1 MGVYRPPRMKFG
13 IFMGPFHRL
22 EENPTVAFERDLE
35 LLEQLERFDFD
46 EAWVGEHHSAGWEII
61 ASPELFIVAAAQRTK
76 RLRLASGVL
85 SLPYQHPLIVA
96 DRFVQLDHMTRGR
109 AILGIGPGALSSDA
123 YMLGIDPLD
132 QRRMMNESLD
142 AIMRLFRGEVVTV
155 ETDWFRL
162 REARLQVA
170 PYTHP
175 HPPMAVAAA
184 GSPAGAQ
191 AAGRYGIDM
200 VSFAGLSEASGQVLS
215 RTWGWYEEAA
225 REAGHSVSRDQWRLG
240 VPFYLADTREE
251 AIEQAR
257 IGYER
262 ELVDYFQGTI
272 SSATQPDTST
282 IEAGIEGG
290 GAIIG
295 TPDDAIAG
303 IERLLELTGGF
314 GGFLARAH
322 EWGTWEQT
330 VHSYELFSRYVIPH
344 FRGQLEAKRSSQEFV
359 AATPDAKISRAAVEK
374 AFSDAGIDVT
384 SPEEQAAARRR

>member
-13 IFMGPFHRL
+13 VFLGPFHRL
-22 EENPTVAFERDLE
+22 EENPTIAFDRDLE

-46 EAWVGEHHSAGWEII
+46 EAWIGEHHSAGWEII
-61 ASPELFIVAAAQRTK
+61 ASPELFIVAAAERTK
-76 RLRLASGVL
+76 KLRLASGVL

-109 AILGIGPGALSSDA
+109 AILGMGPGALSSDA

-142 AIMRLFRGEVVTV
+142 AIMRLFRGEVVKV

-162 REARLQVA
+162 HEARLQVA

-175 HPPMAVAAA
+175 HPPMAVAAG

-191 AAGRYGIDM
+191 AAGRHGIDL
-200 VSFAGLSEASGQVLS
+200 VSFGGLSDASGEALA
-215 RTWGWYEEAA
+215 RTYGWYEEAA
-225 REAGHSVSRDQWRLG
+225 REAGHTVSRDQWRLG
-240 VPFYLADTREE
+240 VPFYLADSR
-251 AIEQAR
+251 EQAIAEAR
-257 IGYER
+257 EGYER
-262 ELVDYFQGTI
+262 ELNDYFSGTI
-272 SSATQPDTST
+272 TSRMAPDAST

-290 GAIIG
+290 GLIIG
-295 TPDDAIAG
+295 TPEDAIAD
-303 IERLLELTGGF
+303 IERLLAITGGF

-344 FRGQLEAKRSSQEFV
+344 FRGQLEAKRGSQQWV
-359 AATPDAKISRAAVEK
+359 AETPEAKISRAAVEK
-374 AFSDAGIDVT
+374 AFEDAGIAHSVA
-384 SPEEQAAARRR
+384 EEQAAARRR

>member
-13 IFMGPFHRL
+13 VFLGPFHRL
-22 EENPTVAFERDLE
+22 EENPTIAFDRDLE

-46 EAWVGEHHSAGWEII
+46 EAWIGEHHSAGWEII
-61 ASPELFIVAAAQRTK
+61 ASPELFIVAAAERTK
-76 RLRLASGVL
+76 KLRLASGVL

-109 AILGIGPGALSSDA
+109 AVLGMGPGALSSDA

-142 AIMRLFRGEVVTV
+142 AIMRLFRGEVVTL

-162 REARLQVA
+162 HEARLQVA

-175 HPPMAVAAA
+175 HPPMAVAAG

-191 AAGRYGIDM
+191 AAGRHGIDL
-200 VSFAGLSEASGQVLS
+200 VSFGGLSDASGEALA
-215 RTWGWYEEAA
+215 RTYGWYEEAA
-225 REAGHSVSRDQWRLG
+225 REASHTVSRDQWRLG
-240 VPFYLADTREE
+240 VPFYLADSR
-251 AIEQAR
+251 EQAIAEAR
-257 IGYER
+257 EGYER
-262 ELVDYFQGTI
+262 ELNDYFSGTI
-272 SSATQPDTST
+272 TSRMAPDAST

-290 GAIIG
+290 GLIIG
-295 TPDDAIAG
+295 TPEDAIAD
-303 IERLLELTGGF
+303 IERLLAITGWF

-344 FRGQLEAKRSSQEFV
+344 FRGQLEAKRGSQQWV
-359 AATPDAKISRAAVEK
+359 AETPEAKISRAAVEK
-374 AFSDAGIDVT
+374 AFEDAGIAQSVA
-384 SPEEQAAARRR
+384 EEQAAARRR

>member
-13 IFMGPFHRL
+13 VFLGPFHRL
-22 EENPTVAFERDLE
+22 EENPTIAFDRDLE

-46 EAWVGEHHSAGWEII
+46 EAWIGEHHSAGWEII
-61 ASPELFIVAAAQRTK
+61 ASPELFIVAAAERTK
-76 RLRLASGVL
+76 KLRLASGVL

-109 AILGIGPGALSSDA
+109 AILGMGPGALSSDA

-162 REARLQVA
+162 HEARLQVA

-175 HPPMAVAAA
+175 HPPMAVAAG

-191 AAGRYGIDM
+191 AAGRHGIDL
-200 VSFAGLSEASGQVLS
+200 VSFGGLSDASGEALA
-215 RTWGWYEEAA
+215 RTYGWYEEAA
-225 REAGHSVSRDQWRLG
+225 REAGHTVSRDQWRLG
-240 VPFYLADTREE
+240 VPFYLADSR
-251 AIEQAR
+251 EQAIAEAR
-257 IGYER
+257 EGYER
-262 ELVDYFQGTI
+262 ELNDYFSGTI
-272 SSATQPDTST
+272 TSRMAPDAST

-290 GAIIG
+290 GLIIG
-295 TPDDAIAG
+295 TPEDAIAD
-303 IERLLELTGGF
+303 IERLLAITGGF

-344 FRGQLEAKRSSQEFV
+344 FRGQLEAKRGSQQWV
-359 AATPDAKISRAAVEK
+359 ADTPEAKISRAAVEK
-374 AFSDAGIDVT
+374 AFEDAGIAQSVA
-384 SPEEQAAARRR
+384 EEQAAARRR

>member
-13 IFMGPFHRL
+13 VFLGPFHRL
-22 EENPTVAFERDLE
+22 EENPTIAFDRDLE

-46 EAWVGEHHSAGWEII
+46 EAWIGEHHSAGWEII
-61 ASPELFIVAAAQRTK
+61 ASPELFIVAAAERTK
-76 RLRLASGVL
+76 KLRLASGVL

-109 AILGIGPGALSSDA
+109 AVLGMGPGALSSDA

-142 AIMRLFRGEVVTV
+142 AIMRLFRGEVVTL

-162 REARLQVA
+162 HEARLQVA

-175 HPPMAVAAA
+175 HPPMAVAAG

-191 AAGRYGIDM
+191 AAGRHGIDL
-200 VSFAGLSEASGQVLS
+200 VSFGGLSDASGEALA
-215 RTWGWYEEAA
+215 RTYGWYEEAA
-225 REAGHSVSRDQWRLG
+225 REASHTVSRDQWRLG
-240 VPFYLADTREE
+240 VPFYLADSR
-251 AIEQAR
+251 EQAIAEAR
-257 IGYER
+257 EGYER
-262 ELVDYFQGTI
+262 ELNDYFSGTI
-272 SSATQPDTST
+272 TSRMAPDAST

-290 GAIIG
+290 GLIIG
-295 TPDDAIAG
+295 TPEDAIAD
-303 IERLLELTGGF
+303 IERLLAITGGF

-344 FRGQLEAKRSSQEFV
+344 FRGQLEAKRGSQQWV
-359 AATPDAKISRAAVEK
+359 AETPEAKISRAAVEK
-374 AFSDAGIDVT
+374 AFEDAGIAQSVA
-384 SPEEQAAARRR
+384 EEQAAARRR

>member
-13 IFMGPFHRL
+13 IFLGPFHRL

-35 LLEQLERFDFD
+35 LLELLDRIDFD
-46 EAWVGEHHSAGWEII
+46 EAWIGEHHSAGWEII
-61 ASPELFIVAAAQRTK
+61 ASPELFIVAAAQRTRK
-76 RLRLASGVL
+76 LRLASGVL

-142 AIMRLFRGEVVTV
+142 VIMRLFHGEVVTV
-155 ETDWFRL
+155 ETDWFQL

-191 AAGRYGIDM
+191 AAGRHGIDM
-200 VSFAGLSEASGQVLS
+200 VSFAGLSEASGQALS

-225 REAGHSVSRDQWRLG
+225 QEAGHTVSRDQWRLG
-240 VPFYLADTREE
+240 VPFYLADAREQ

-257 IGYER
+257 VGYER
-262 ELVDYFQGTI
+262 ELVDYFGGTI
-272 SSATQPDTST
+272 SSATQPDAAT
-282 IEAGIEGG
+282 IEAGIEQG

-303 IERLLELTGGF
+303 IERLLEMTGGF

-344 FRGQLEAKRSSQEFV
+344 FRGQLEAKRSSQQFV
-359 AATPDAKISRAAVEK
+359 ADTPDAKISRAAVEK
-374 AFSDAGIDVT
+374 AFSDAGINVT

>member
-1 MGVYRPPRMKFG
+1 MGAYRPPRMKFG

-46 EAWVGEHHSAGWEII
+46 EAWIGEHHSAGWEII
-61 ASPELFIVAAAQRTK
+61 ASPELFIVAAAERTK
-76 RLRLASGVL
+76 KLRLASGVL

-109 AILGIGPGALSSDA
+109 AILGMGPGALTSDA

-142 AIMRLFRGEVVTV
+142 VIMRLFRGEVVTC

-162 REARLQVA
+162 RDARLQIA

-175 HPPMAVAAA
+175 HPPMAVAAG

-200 VSFAGLSEASGQVLS
+200 VSFGGLSEDSGKALS
-215 RTWGWYEEAA
+215 RTWAWYEEAA
-225 REAGHSVSRDQWRLG
+225 REAGHTVSRDQWRLG
-240 VPFYLADTREE
+240 VPFFLADSR
-251 AIEQAR
+251 EQAIAEAR
-257 IGYER
+257 EGYER
-262 ELVDYFQGTI
+262 ELVDYFSGTI
-272 SSATQPDTST
+272 TSRMAPDAST
-282 IEAGIEGG
+282 IEAGIAGG

-295 TPDDAIAG
+295 TPDDAIAA
-303 IERLLELTGGF
+303 IEGLLEKTGGF

-330 VHSYELFSRYVIPH
+330 VRSFELFSRYVIPH
-344 FRGQLEAKRSSQEFV
+344 FRGQLDAKRGSQQWV
-359 AATPDAKISRAAVEK
+359 ADTPEAKISRAAVEK
-374 AFSDAGIDVT
+374 AFSDAGIDVAT
-384 SPEEQAAARRR
+384 AEEQAAARRR

>member
-13 IFMGPFHRL
+13 VFLGPFHRL
-22 EENPTVAFERDLE
+22 EENPTIAFDRDLE

-46 EAWVGEHHSAGWEII
+46 EAWIGEHHSAGWEII
-61 ASPELFIVAAAQRTK
+61 ASPELFIVAAAERTK
-76 RLRLASGVL
+76 KLRLASGVL

-109 AILGIGPGALSSDA
+109 AILGMGPGALSSDA

-162 REARLQVA
+162 NEARLQVA

-175 HPPMAVAAA
+175 HPPMAVAAG

-191 AAGRYGIDM
+191 AAGRHGIDL
-200 VSFAGLSEASGQVLS
+200 VSFGGLSDASGEALA
-215 RTWGWYEEAA
+215 RTYGWYEEAA
-225 REAGHSVSRDQWRLG
+225 REAGHTVSRDQWRLG
-240 VPFYLADTREE
+240 VPFYLADSR
-251 AIEQAR
+251 EQAIAEAR
-257 IGYER
+257 EGYER
-262 ELVDYFQGTI
+262 ELNDYFSGTI
-272 SSATQPDTST
+272 TSRMAPDAST

-290 GAIIG
+290 GLIIG
-295 TPDDAIAG
+295 TPEDAIAD
-303 IERLLELTGGF
+303 IERLLAITGGF

-344 FRGQLEAKRSSQEFV
+344 FRGQLEAKRGSQQWV
-359 AATPDAKISRAAVEK
+359 AETPEAKISRAAVEK
-374 AFSDAGIDVT
+374 AFEDAGIAQSVA
-384 SPEEQAAARRR
+384 EEQAAARRR

>member
-13 IFMGPFHRL
+13 IFLGPFHRV
-22 EENPTVAFERDLE
+22 EENPTIAFERDLE

-46 EAWVGEHHSAGWEII
+46 EAWVGEHHSAGWETI
-61 ASPELFIVAAAQRTK
+61 ASPELFIVAAAQRTS
-76 RLRLASGVL
+76 RLRIASGVL

-123 YMLGIDPLD
+123 VMLGIDPLD

-142 AIMRLFRGEVVTV
+142 VIMRLFHGEVVTI
-155 ETDWFRL
+155 ETDWFKL
-162 REARLQVA
+162 REARLQLA

-191 AAGRYGIDM
+191 AAGRHGIDM
-200 VSFAGLSEASGQVLS
+200 VSFAGLSEASGQALS
-215 RTWGWYEEAA
+215 RTWAWYEEAA
-225 REAGHSVSRDQWRLG
+225 REAGHEVSRDQWRLG

-251 AIEQAR
+251 AIQQAR
-257 IGYER
+257 VGYER
-262 ELVDYFQGTI
+262 ELIEYFNGTI
-272 SSATQPDTST
+272 SSATQPDAAT
-282 IEAGIEGG
+282 IEAGIEQG
-290 GAIIG
+290 GAIVG

-303 IERLLELTGGF
+303 IERLLEMTGGF

-344 FRGQLEAKRSSQEFV
+344 FRGQLEAKRGSQQWV
-359 AATPDAKISRAAVEK
+359 AETPDAKISRAAVEK

-384 SPEEQAAARRR
+384 SPEQQAAARRR

>member
-13 IFMGPFHRL
+13 VFLGPFHRL
-22 EENPTVAFERDLE
+22 EENPTIAFDRDLE

-46 EAWVGEHHSAGWEII
+46 EAWIGEHHSAGWEII
-61 ASPELFIVAAAQRTK
+61 ASPELFIVAAAERTK
-76 RLRLASGVL
+76 KLRLASGVL

-109 AILGIGPGALSSDA
+109 AILGMGPGALSSDA

-162 REARLQVA
+162 NEARLQVA

-175 HPPMAVAAA
+175 HPPMAVAAG

-191 AAGRYGIDM
+191 AAGRHGIDL
-200 VSFAGLSEASGQVLS
+200 VSFGGLSDASGEALA
-215 RTWGWYEEAA
+215 RTYGWYEEAA
-225 REAGHSVSRDQWRLG
+225 REAGHTVSRDQWRLG
-240 VPFYLADTREE
+240 VPFYLADSR
-251 AIEQAR
+251 EQAIAEAR
-257 IGYER
+257 EGYER
-262 ELVDYFQGTI
+262 ELNDYFSGTI
-272 SSATQPDTST
+272 TSRMAPDAST

-290 GAIIG
+290 GLIIG
-295 TPDDAIAG
+295 TPEDAIAD
-303 IERLLELTGGF
+303 IERLLAITGGF

-344 FRGQLEAKRSSQEFV
+344 FRGQLEAKRGSQQWV
-359 AATPDAKISRAAVEK
+359 ADTPEAKISRAAVEK
-374 AFSDAGIDVT
+374 AFEDAGIAQSVA
-384 SPEEQAAARRR
+384 EEQAAARRR

>member
-13 IFMGPFHRL
+13 VFLGPFHRL
-22 EENPTVAFERDLE
+22 EENPTIAFDRDLE

-46 EAWVGEHHSAGWEII
+46 EAWIGEHHSAGWEII
-61 ASPELFIVAAAQRTK
+61 ASPELFIVAAAERTK
-76 RLRLASGVL
+76 KLRLASGVL

-109 AILGIGPGALSSDA
+109 AILGMGPGALSSDA

-162 REARLQVA
+162 HEARLQVA

-175 HPPMAVAAA
+175 HPPMAVAAG

-191 AAGRYGIDM
+191 AAGRHGIDL
-200 VSFAGLSEASGQVLS
+200 VSFGGLSDASGEALA
-215 RTWGWYEEAA
+215 RTYGWYEEAA
-225 REAGHSVSRDQWRLG
+225 REAGHTVSRDQWRLG
-240 VPFYLADTREE
+240 VPFYLADSR
-251 AIEQAR
+251 EQAIAEAR
-257 IGYER
+257 EGYER
-262 ELVDYFQGTI
+262 ELNDYFSGTI
-272 SSATQPDTST
+272 TSRMAPDAST

-290 GAIIG
+290 GLIIG
-295 TPDDAIAG
+295 TPEDAIAD
-303 IERLLELTGGF
+303 IERLLAITGGF

-344 FRGQLEAKRSSQEFV
+344 FRGQLEAKRGSQQWV
-359 AATPDAKISRAAVEK
+359 AETPEAKISRAAVEK
-374 AFSDAGIDVT
+374 AFEDAGIAQSVA
-384 SPEEQAAARRR
+384 EEQAAARRR

>member
-1 MGVYRPPRMKFG
+1 MKFG

-46 EAWVGEHHSAGWEII
+46 EAWIGEHHSAGWEII
-61 ASPELFIVAAAQRTK
+61 ASPELFIVAAAERTK
-76 RLRLASGVL
+76 KLRLASGVL

-109 AILGIGPGALSSDA
+109 AILGMGPGALTSDA

-142 AIMRLFRGEVVTV
+142 VIMRLFRGEVVTC

-162 REARLQVA
+162 RDARLQIA

-175 HPPMAVAAA
+175 HPPMAVAAG

-200 VSFAGLSEASGQVLS
+200 VSFGGLSKESGKALS

-225 REAGHSVSRDQWRLG
+225 REAGHTVSRDQWRLG
-240 VPFYLADTREE
+240 VPFFLADSRDQAIAEARE
-251 AIEQAR
+251 
-257 IGYER
+257 GYER
-262 ELVDYFQGTI
+262 ELVDYFSGTI
-272 SSATQPDTST
+272 TSRMAPDAST
-282 IEAGIEGG
+282 IEAGIAGG

-295 TPDDAIAG
+295 TPDDAIAA
-303 IERLLELTGGF
+303 IEGLLEMTGGF

-322 EWGTWEQT
+322 EWATWEQT
-330 VHSYELFSRYVIPH
+330 VRSFELFSRYVIPH
-344 FRGQLEAKRSSQEFV
+344 FRGQLEAKRGSQQWV
-359 AATPDAKISRAAVEK
+359 ADTPEAKISRAAVEK
-374 AFSDAGIDVT
+374 AFSDAGIDVST
-384 SPEEQAAARRR
+384 AEEQEAARRR

>member
-1 MGVYRPPRMKFG
+1 MTTYRPPRMKFG
-13 IFMGPFHRL
+13 IFLGPFHRL

-35 LLEQLERFDFD
+35 LLELLERLDFD
-46 EAWVGEHHSAGWEII
+46 EAWIGEHHSAGWEII
-61 ASPELFIVAAAQRTK
+61 ASPELFIVAAAERTK
-76 RLRLASGVL
+76 KLRLASGVL

-123 YMLGIDPLD
+123 YMLGINPLD

-142 AIMRLFRGEVVTV
+142 VIMRLFHGEVVTV

-162 REARLQVA
+162 HEARLQIA

-191 AAGRYGIDM
+191 AAGRHGIDM
-200 VSFAGLSEASGQVLS
+200 VSFAGLSEASGQALS

-225 REAGHSVSRDQWRLG
+225 REAGHTVSRDQWRLG
-240 VPFYLADTREE
+240 VPFYLAETREQATAE
-251 AIEQAR
+251 ARE
-257 IGYER
+257 GYER
-262 ELVDYFQGTI
+262 ELVEYFGGTI
-272 SSATQPDTST
+272 SSATQPDAAT
-282 IEAGIEGG
+282 IEAGIEQG
-290 GAIIG
+290 GAIVG
-295 TPDDAIAG
+295 TADDAIAG
-303 IERLLELTGGF
+303 IERLLEMTGGF

-330 VHSYELFSRYVIPH
+330 VRSYELFSRYVIPH
-344 FRGQLEAKRSSQEFV
+344 FRGQLEAKRSSQQFV
-359 AATPDAKISRAAVEK
+359 ADTPDAKISRAAVEK

>member
-1 MGVYRPPRMKFG
+1 MGAYRPPRMKFG
-13 IFMGPFHRL
+13 IFLGPFHRL

-35 LLEQLERFDFD
+35 LLELLDRIDFD
-46 EAWVGEHHSAGWEII
+46 EAWIGEHHSAGWEII

-76 RLRLASGVL
+76 KLRLASGVL

-142 AIMRLFRGEVVTV
+142 AIMRLFHGEVVTV

-200 VSFAGLSEASGQVLS
+200 VSFAGLSEASGQALS

-225 REAGHSVSRDQWRLG
+225 REAGHTVSRDQWRLG
-240 VPFYLADTREE
+240 VPFHLADTREQ

-257 IGYER
+257 GGYER
-262 ELVDYFQGTI
+262 ELVDYFGGTI
-272 SSATQPDTST
+272 SSATQPDAAT
-282 IEAGIEGG
+282 IEAGIEQG

-303 IERLLELTGGF
+303 IERLLEMTGGF

-330 VHSYELFSRYVIPH
+330 VHSYELFARYVIPH
-344 FRGQLEAKRSSQEFV
+344 FRGQLDAKRSSQQFV
-359 AATPDAKISRAAVEK
+359 AATPDAKISREAVVK
-374 AFSDAGIDVT
+374 AFEDAGIET
-384 SPEEQAAARRR
+384 TTPEEHEAARRR

>member
-1 MGVYRPPRMKFG
+1 MGAYRPPRMKFG

-46 EAWVGEHHSAGWEII
+46 EAWIGEHHSAGWEII
-61 ASPELFIVAAAQRTK
+61 ASPELFIVAAAERTK
-76 RLRLASGVL
+76 KLRLASGVL

-109 AILGIGPGALSSDA
+109 AILGMGPGALTSDA

-142 AIMRLFRGEVVTV
+142 VIMRLFRGEVVNC

-162 REARLQVA
+162 RDARLQIA

-175 HPPMAVAAA
+175 HPPMAVAAG

-200 VSFAGLSEASGQVLS
+200 VSFGGLSEESGKALS

-225 REAGHSVSRDQWRLG
+225 REAGHTVSRDQWRLG
-240 VPFYLADTREE
+240 VPFFLADSR
-251 AIEQAR
+251 EQAIAEAR
-257 IGYER
+257 EGYER
-262 ELVDYFQGTI
+262 ELVDYFSGTI
-272 SSATQPDTST
+272 TSRMAPDAST
-282 IEAGIEGG
+282 IEAGIAGG

-295 TPDDAIAG
+295 TPDDAIAA
-303 IERLLELTGGF
+303 IEGLLEKTGGF

-330 VHSYELFSRYVIPH
+330 VRSFELFSRYVIPH
-344 FRGQLEAKRSSQEFV
+344 FRGQLDAKRGSQQWV
-359 AATPDAKISRAAVEK
+359 ADTPEAKISRAAVEK
-374 AFSDAGIDVT
+374 AFSDAGIDVST
-384 SPEEQAAARRR
+384 AEEQAAARRR

>member
-1 MGVYRPPRMKFG
+1 MSTYRPPRMKFG
-13 IFMGPFHRL
+13 IFLGPFHRL

-35 LLEQLERFDFD
+35 LLELLERLDFD
-46 EAWVGEHHSAGWEII
+46 EAWIGEHHSAGWEII
-61 ASPELFIVAAAQRTK
+61 ASPELFIVAAAERTK
-76 RLRLASGVL
+76 KLRLASGVL

-123 YMLGIDPLD
+123 YMLGINPLD

-142 AIMRLFRGEVVTV
+142 VIMRLFHGEVVTM

-162 REARLQVA
+162 HEARLQIA

-191 AAGRYGIDM
+191 AAGRHGIDM
-200 VSFAGLSEASGQVLS
+200 VSFAGLSEASGQALS

-240 VPFYLADTREE
+240 VPFYLADSR
-251 AIEQAR
+251 EQAIAEAR
-257 IGYER
+257 EGYER
-262 ELVDYFQGTI
+262 ELVEYFGGTI
-272 SSATQPDTST
+272 SSATQPDAAT
-282 IEAGIEGG
+282 IEAGIEQG
-290 GAIIG
+290 GAIVG

-303 IERLLELTGGF
+303 IERLLEMTGGF

-330 VHSYELFSRYVIPH
+330 VRSYELFSRYVIPH
-344 FRGQLEAKRSSQEFV
+344 FRGQLDAKRSSQEFV

>member
-1 MGVYRPPRMKFG
+1 MSTYRPPRMKFG
-13 IFMGPFHRL
+13 IFLGPFHRL

-35 LLEQLERFDFD
+35 LLELLERLDFD
-46 EAWVGEHHSAGWEII
+46 EAWIGEHHSAGWEII
-61 ASPELFIVAAAQRTK
+61 ASPELFIVAAAERTK
-76 RLRLASGVL
+76 KLRLASGVL

-123 YMLGIDPLD
+123 YMLGINPLD

-142 AIMRLFRGEVVTV
+142 VIMRLFRGEVVTM

-162 REARLQVA
+162 HEARLQIA

-191 AAGRYGIDM
+191 AAGRHGIDM
-200 VSFAGLSEASGQVLS
+200 VSFAGLSEASGQALS

-225 REAGHSVSRDQWRLG
+225 AEAGHTVSREQWRLG
-240 VPFYLADTREE
+240 VPFYLADSR
-251 AIEQAR
+251 EQAIAEAR
-257 IGYER
+257 EGYER
-262 ELVDYFQGTI
+262 ELVEYFGGTI
-272 SSATQPDTST
+272 SSATQPDAAT
-282 IEAGIEGG
+282 IEAGIEQG
-290 GAIIG
+290 GAIVG

-303 IERLLELTGGF
+303 IERLLEMTGGF

-330 VHSYELFSRYVIPH
+330 VRSYELFSRYVIPH
-344 FRGQLEAKRSSQEFV
+344 FRGQLEAKRSSQQFV
-359 AATPDAKISRAAVEK
+359 ADTPDAKISRAAVEK

>member
-13 IFMGPFHRL
+13 VFLGPFHRL
-22 EENPTVAFERDLE
+22 EENPTIAFDRDLE

-46 EAWVGEHHSAGWEII
+46 EAWIGEHHSAGWEIV
-61 ASPELFIVAAAQRTK
+61 ASPELFIVAAAERTK
-76 RLRLASGVL
+76 KLRLASGVL

-109 AILGIGPGALSSDA
+109 AILGMGPGALSSDA

-162 REARLQVA
+162 HEARLQVA

-175 HPPMAVAAA
+175 HPPMAVAAG

-191 AAGRYGIDM
+191 AAGRHGIDL
-200 VSFAGLSEASGQVLS
+200 VSFGGLSDASGEALA
-215 RTWGWYEEAA
+215 RTYGWYEEAA
-225 REAGHSVSRDQWRLG
+225 REAGHTVSRDQWRLG
-240 VPFYLADTREE
+240 VPFYLADSR
-251 AIEQAR
+251 EQAIAEAR
-257 IGYER
+257 EGYER
-262 ELVDYFQGTI
+262 ELNDYFSGTI
-272 SSATQPDTST
+272 TSRMAPDAST

-290 GAIIG
+290 GLIIG
-295 TPDDAIAG
+295 TPEDAIAD
-303 IERLLELTGGF
+303 IERLLAITGGF

-344 FRGQLEAKRSSQEFV
+344 FRGQLEAKRGSQQWV
-359 AATPDAKISRAAVEK
+359 AETPEAKISRAAVEK
-374 AFSDAGIDVT
+374 AFEDAGIAQSVA
-384 SPEEQAAARRR
+384 EEQAAARRR

>member
-1 MGVYRPPRMKFG
+1 MTTYRPPRMKFG
-13 IFMGPFHRL
+13 IFMGPFHRV
-22 EENPTVAFERDLE
+22 EENPTIAFERDLE
-35 LLEQLERFDFD
+35 LLEQIERFDFD
-46 EAWVGEHHSAGWEII
+46 EAWIGEHHSAGWETI
-61 ASPELFIVAAAQRTK
+61 ASPELFIVAAAERTK
-76 RLRLASGVL
+76 KLRLASGVL

-109 AILGIGPGALSSDA
+109 AILGMGPGALSSDA

-142 AIMRLFRGEVVTV
+142 VIMRLFHGEVVTI

-162 REARLQVA
+162 REARLQIA

-175 HPPMAVAAA
+175 HPPMAVAAG

-200 VSFAGLSEASGQVLS
+200 VSFGGLSAASGEALS
-215 RTWGWYEEAA
+215 NTWGWYEEAA
-225 REAGHSVSRDQWRLG
+225 REAGHTVSRDQWRLG
-240 VPFYLADTREE
+240 VPFYLADSR
-251 AIEQAR
+251 EQAIDEAR
-257 IGYER
+257 EGYER
-262 ELVDYFQGTI
+262 ELNEYFSGTI
-272 SSATQPDTST
+272 TSRMAPDAST

-290 GAIIG
+290 GAIVG
-295 TPDDAIAG
+295 TPEDAIAG
-303 IERLLELTGGF
+303 IERLLEITGGF

-330 VHSYELFSRYVIPH
+330 VRSFELFARYVIPH

-359 AATPDAKISRAAVEK
+359 AATPDAKISQAAVEK
-374 AFSDAGIDVT
+374 AFSDAGIEVET
-384 SPEEQAAARRR
+384 AEKQAAARRR